1 MIDKQFDDIR
11 QSLLEYF
18 ASHQPKLSIGLQN
31 FQSIREYTEIPL
43 SPITLIYGQNSSGK
57 SAIHDALKFISNF
70 LSGADGISE
79 SLDRWASHQR
89 KDRPLTDKFV
99 GDNADVVITV
109 TGSVM
114 NTISFDTGVGTHG
127 AGQLLLELLS
137 DMQGVART
145 ELRYHFSSNPA
156 NPFDSNWYIRAFSL
170 KLGRDELFSYR
181 ASFDENKEP
190 LDETE
195 FCINSNHPLIDA
207 VGRLSS
213 VSFERMTEASELFNG
228 FFDNSKGNII
238 IQDLKMN
245 MGNNNLKWSAD
256 EYPWSHKEYT
266 EFSEELQNA
275 LKFRS
280 LITGILEAATMPA
293 GMSALFYSVPPL
305 RPIPSIQESVINLAP
320 GIFYKS
326 ANTPWEKLACDIKEQ
341 EFFDLWESIH
351 PEYKFDRG
359 KVKLGTVLPYVN
371 HVLQHPLFLDTGYM
385 IIGSTDF
392 LISKT
397 RMREILDDCTDW
409 CSHLTGLQ
417 TRVKLLLKHV
427 PDDYDVEIEDV
438 GVGISQII
446 PVLCAIEGNSKVYIQ
461 QPELH
466 LHPKHQSH
474 LGDILIERVNSNQ
487 SSATNSLINK
497 IDNALKELDKLMH
510 GWSNKSFLIETHSEH
525 ILLRILRR
533 IRESNRADI
542 KNKLFSFSAS
552 QLSVLY
558 VDKDGNGD
566 SRIYQ
571 LRVADDGTFI
581 DRWPHGF
588 FTERDADLFD
598 E

>member
-1 MIDKQFDDIR
+1 MIDNQFDNTR

-18 ASHQPKLSIGLQN
+18 ASHQPELSIGLQN

-57 SAIHDALKFISNF
+57 SSIHDALEFISNF
-70 LSGADGISE
+70 LSGVDGISE

-89 KDRPLTDKFV
+89 KDRPLINKFV

-114 NTISFDTGVGTHG
+114 SGLSFDPSVRTHG

-137 DMQGVART
+137 DLEGVIRT
-145 ELRYHFSSNPA
+145 ELRYHFSSRQKYT
-156 NPFDSNWYIRAFSL
+156 NWYIRAFSL
-170 KLGRDELFSYR
+170 KAGRDEIFSYGALSDEKK
-181 ASFDENKEP
+181 ASF
-190 LDETE
+190 ETC
-195 FCINSNHPLIDA
+195 FYINRSHPLIDA
-207 VGRLSS
+207 VGQLSN
-213 VSFERMTEASELFNG
+213 VSFEQMAEASELFNG
-228 FFDNSKGNII
+228 DFEFTDEHIMIK
-238 IQDLKMN
+238 DLKMN
-245 MGNNNLKWSAD
+245 IGNNNLAWTVDA
-256 EYPWSHKEYT
+256 YPWSHKEYT
-266 EFSEELQNA
+266 EFSEDLQNT

-280 LITGILEAATMPA
+280 FITGILKAATMPA
-293 GMSALFYSVPPL
+293 GMSASFHSVPPL

-320 GIFYKS
+320 ETDGTSYKG
-326 ANTPWEKLACDIKEQ
+326 AKTPWEKLAFDIKAQ
-341 EFFDLWESIH
+341 DFFDFWESIH
-351 PEYKFDRG
+351 PEYKFDRD
-359 KVKLGTVLPYVN
+359 VVTHGTVLPYVN
-371 HVLQHPLFLDTGYM
+371 HILQHPLFLDTGYI

-392 LISKT
+392 LISKN
-397 RMREILDDCTDW
+397 RIREILNNCDDW

-474 LGDILIERVNSNQ
+474 LGDILIERVNSKQ
-487 SSATNSLINK
+487 SGAANSLINK
-497 IDNALKELDKLMH
+497 IDNALKDLDKLMH

-533 IRESNRADI
+533 IRESNRSDI

-558 VDKDGNGD
+558 VDKDSNGD